1 MDAATWALAGAV
13 MTATIVEMVEALTI
27 VMAMG
32 MTRSWRSTLLGVA
45 AALVSLAVFTVA
57 AGYALSTWLPEAAL
71 KLVVGTLL
79 LIFGLQWLRKAVLRS
94 SGRKA
99 LHDEDEIYAHEVAQA
114 QAAGQTGP
122 GLDWFSFVVSF
133 KGVFLEGVEVVF
145 IVITFGLN
153 ADNMP
158 VAVITAAVGVV
169 AVTAVGVLARAPLS
183 RVPENQLKY
192 AVGLLLATFGTY
204 WAVGGLGVIRAEHH
218 SIEWP
223 GQDLALLVLLV
234 SWLAVSRLLVR
245 LLRVP
250 GRGSAAL
257 ASPAAS
263 TTTTTGGR

>member
-1 MDAATWALAGAV
+1 MDAATWGLAGAV
-13 MTATIVEMVEALTI
+13 AVATVVEMVEALTI

-45 AALVSLAVFTVA
+45 AALVALAVFTAA
-57 AGYALSTWLPEAAL
+57 AGYALTTWLPEAAL

-99 LHDEDEIYAHEVAQA
+99 MHDEDEIYAREVAQA
-114 QAAGQTGP
+114 QAAGQTSP

-158 VAVITAAVGVV
+158 VAVITAAVGVL
-169 AVTAVGVLARAPLS
+169 AVTVVGVLARGPLS

-223 GQDLALLVLLV
+223 GEDLALVVLLLA
-234 SWLAVSRLLVR
+234 WLAVSRLLVR
-245 LLRVP
+245 VLRASEP
-250 GRGSAAL
+250 GSSDPAGRRAGASA
-257 ASPAAS
+257 PA
-263 TTTTTGGR
+263 GGR

>member
-1 MDAATWALAGAV
+1 MEAATWGLASAV
-13 MTATIVEMVEALTI
+13 AVATIVEMVEALTI

-45 AALVSLAVFTVA
+45 AALVSLAVFTVV
-57 AGYALSTWLPEAAL
+57 AGYALTTWLPEAAL

-99 LHDEDEIYAHEVAQA
+99 MHDEAEIYAREVAQA
-114 QAAGQTGP
+114 KAAGVTRP

-169 AVTAVGVLARAPLS
+169 TVTVIGILARAPLS
-183 RVPENQLKY
+183 RVPENVLKY

-204 WAVGGLGVIRAEHH
+204 WSVGGLGVLHAEHH

-223 GQDLALLVLLV
+223 GGDLALLGLLLAWLLV
-234 SWLAVSRLLVR
+234 SRILVQI
-245 LLRVP
+245 LRAP
-250 GRGSAAL
+250 QSQATDPIGRPSGASAA
-257 ASPAAS
+257 
-263 TTTTTGGR
+263 TGGH